1 MLAVLKIVGKN
12 PSWSALFMT
21 VVIGISRDSRQD
33 FSKKVG
39 MESSRQLAFDEVRMM
54 FLISSGVAGGKS
66 ERLGGGDNVLVW

>member
-1 MLAVLKIVGKN
+1 MLAVLKVVGKN

-21 VVIGISRDSRQD
+21 VVIGLSRESRQD

-54 FLISSGVAGGKS
+54 LLISAGVAGGKS
-66 ERLGGGDNVLVW
+66 GRLGGGGDVLV